1 MRSFREHLLGLWWIS
16 WFGIIGAFFFIG
28 GSEYRRELSQGGAA
42 SHFSLML
49 IIITSISWIL
59 FYAVEAKARKRVDGE
74 KNKQV
79 VVDLL
84 TVLGS
89 LLAMF
94 TVLGIFYF
102 ADIAPRVR

>member
-1 MRSFREHLLGLWWIS
+1 MLGFWWIS
-16 WFGIIGAFFFIG
+16 WFGIIGAFFLIG
-28 GSEYRRELSQGGAA
+28 GMEYRRESSQGGAA

-49 IIITSISWIL
+49 LIITSLSWIL
-59 FYAVEAKARKRVDGE
+59 FYAVDAKARKRVDGE
-74 KNKQV
+74 KNKRV

-84 TVLGS
+84 TVTGS

-102 ADIAPRVR
+102 ADIAQRVR